1 MISPGLVSS
10 SIAED
15 EKISYNHL
23 CMSTHSHTH
32 KQKQVLECILVY
44 IILKEGCSKI

>member
-23 CMSTHSHTH
+23 FMSTHTQT
-32 KQKQVLECILVY
+32 KKVLECILV
-44 IILKEGCSKI
+44 LKEGCSKI